1 MKYSK
6 GIVIFSLL
14 ALLLCVVCRYI
25 FIVNDANIKE
35 KQLAKALKNIKQKK
49 KIITGKHLDLTKDNI
64 KESEDS
70 FFVIINLGVI

>member
-6 GIVIFSLL
+6 EIVIFSLL

-35 KQLAKALKNIKQKK
+35 KQLYAYVWNRTDNCCSEIGLVGIE
-49 KIITGKHLDLTKDNI
+49 KIEHCNLLTRT
-64 KESEDS
+64 
-70 FFVIINLGVI
+70 F

>member
-6 GIVIFSLL
+6 EIVIFSLL

-35 KQLAKALKNIKQKK
+35 KQLAKNLKKY
-49 KIITGKHLDLTKDNI
+49 KIEEKNY
-64 KESEDS
+64 
-70 FFVIINLGVI
+70 NW

>member
-35 KQLAKALKNIKQKK
+35 KQLAKALKNI
-49 KIITGKHLDLTKDNI
+49 T
-64 KESEDS
+64 
-70 FFVIINLGVI
+70 

>member
-25 FIVNDANIKE
+25 FIVNDDANIKE
-35 KQLAKALKNIKQKK
+35 KKLAKALKNIK
-49 KIITGKHLDLTKDNI
+49 
-64 KESEDS
+64 
-70 FFVIINLGVI
+70 